1 MNLISLDT
9 KQDAHLINACRY
21 MKLSE
26 KSHAK
31 CNRDFYRRD
40 FPLLLFR
47 TAYQIFRGGN
57 KLFPLL
63 KQVTCQVLN
72 VSASTGCQFK

>member
-40 FPLLLFR
+40 FPLLLLGQH
-47 TAYQIFRGGN
+47 TKYSVVAISY
-57 KLFPLL
+57 
-63 KQVTCQVLN
+63 
-72 VSASTGCQFK
+72 SHY

>member
-1 MNLISLDT
+1 
-9 KQDAHLINACRY
+9 

-26 KSHAK
+26 KSLQ
-31 CNRDFYRRD
+31 NVSRDFSRRD
-40 FPLLLFR
+40 FPLLHFR

-63 KQVTCQVLN
+63 KQVTEDQVLN